1 LKRSRNT
8 LGPLIGYHGCDRKIA
23 EGVLSGKQSLKPSQN
38 DYDWLGPGIYF
49 WVDSPERGLEWA
61 RELAAR
67 KAAKIS
73 DPYVIGAFI
82 HPGLCLNLTDYGVAS
97 ELLDA
102 HATLV
107 KTMEQTATPLPENTI
122 QRDGIYLNRTLDCAV
137 SKTLHKLR
145 MDAHDAPYDSVY
157 GIFEEGQ
164 PLYPNAGF
172 KKKTHVQIA
181 VIEPECVLGYFRVRG
196 ARAKRVRRLRR

>member
-8 LGPLIGYHGCDRKIA
+8 LGPLVGFHGCDRKVA
-23 EGVLSGKQSLKPSQN
+23 EAVLSGKNPLEPSQN

-61 RELAAR
+61 RERTAR
-67 KAAKIS
+67 KRGQSGAEIR

-82 HPGLCLNLTDYGVAS
+82 HPGLCLNLTDYGVGS

-102 HATLV
+102 YETLSD
-107 KTMEQTATPLPENTI
+107 TLEQSSTPLPENTVM
-122 QRDGIYLNRTLDCAV
+122 DSGIYLKRALDCAV
-137 SKTLHKLR
+137 IKTVHKLR
-145 MDAHDAPYDSVY
+145 ADSEVDAYQTVY
-157 GIFEEGQ
+157 GVFEEGG

-181 VIEPECVLGYFRVRG
+181 VIDPECIVGYFRWRG
-196 ARAKRVRRLRR
+196 I